1 MRQPTEKELAM
12 LRNRYQPGVLVV
24 LDSMEDRQAPPP
36 GTQGIVMGVDDMGS
50 IMVRWETGSTLS
62 LIPDV
67 DSFHTKTDGMEEVRK
82 EILLIRNT
90 GRTNMFDLPAV
101 EAIAR
106 ELNFTD
112 LLDFLKRNREK
123 YIHFIFTGKF

>member
-1 MRQPTEKELAM
+1 
-12 LRNRYQPGVLVV
+12 
-24 LDSMEDRQAPPP
+24 
-36 GTQGIVMGVDDMGS
+36 MGVDDMGS

-62 LIPDV
+62 LIPGV
-67 DSFHTKTDGMEEVRK
+67 DSFHTEADGMEEVRK

-90 GRTNMFDLPAV
+90 GCTNMFDLPAV
-101 EAIAR
+101 KAIAR
-106 ELNFTD
+106 ELDFTD

>member
-50 IMVRWETGSTLS
+50 IMVRWEKGSTLS
-62 LIPDV
+62 LIPGV
-67 DSFHTKTDGMEEVRK
+67 DSFHTETDGMEEVRK

-90 GRTNMFDLPAV
+90 GRTNMFDIPAV
-101 EAIAR
+101 KAIAR
-106 ELNFTD
+106 ELDFTS

>member
-1 MRQPTEKELAM
+1 MRLPTDKELEM
-12 LRNRYQPGVLVV
+12 LRERYQIGTLVV

-62 LIPDV
+62 LAPGV
-67 DSFHTKTDGMEEVRK
+67 DSFHTETDGMEDVRRD
-82 EILLIRNT
+82 ILQIRET
-90 GRTNMFDLPAV
+90 GRTNMFDLPQV
-101 EAIAR
+101 KAIAR
-106 ELNFTD
+106 EMKCTA
-112 LLDFLKRNREK
+112 LLALLKKNQRK

>member
-1 MRQPTEKELAM
+1 MRLPTDKELEM
-12 LRNRYQPGVLVV
+12 LRERYQIGTLVV

-62 LIPDV
+62 LVPGV
-67 DSFHTKTDGMEEVRK
+67 DSFHTETDGMEDVRRD
-82 EILLIRNT
+82 ILQIRET
-90 GRTNMFDLPAV
+90 GRTNMFDLPQV
-101 EAIAR
+101 KAIAR
-106 ELNFTD
+106 EMKCTA
-112 LLDFLKRNREK
+112 LLALLKKNQRK

>member
-12 LRNRYQPGVLVV
+12 LRNKYQPGVLVV

-36 GTQGIVMGVDDMGS
+36 GTQGMVMGVDDMGS

-62 LIPDV
+62 LIPGV
-67 DSFHTKTDGMEEVRK
+67 DSFHTEADGMEEVRK

-90 GRTNMFDLPAV
+90 GRTNMFDLPV
-101 EAIAR
+101 VKAIAR
-106 ELNFTD
+106 ELDFTD

-123 YIHFIFTGKF
+123 YIHFIFTGKL

>member
-62 LIPDV
+62 LIPCV
-67 DSFHTKTDGMEEVRK
+67 DSFHTETDGMEEVRK

-90 GRTNMFDLPAV
+90 GCTNMFDLPAV
-101 EAIAR
+101 KAIAR
-106 ELNFTD
+106 ELDFMD